1 MRGITSTVY
10 ITWLVEDT
18 PLETT
23 VRNISSTLD
32 GMQIYMDSYTIHQLS
47 VTDNENAYQC
57 KVLIDSKPLVNGS
70 DIFILNVTGK

>member
-10 ITWLVEDT
+10 ITWLVEET

-47 VTDNENAYQC
+47 VTDNENVYQC

>member
-47 VTDNENAYQC
+47 VTDNENVYQC